1 MKNTCSMHPNRV
13 THTSMTAWLTGI
25 LTLASLAITSAQGQI
40 GNVGV
45 GDPGDGY
52 PFVDRQRFGP
62 SAVLPGS
69 PSTSLTYPS
78 SEFSSLSQAG
88 AAQFS
93 PIVVPHPRSCQ
104 LLGFLLSLLAILTL
118 IFLRNAYF

>member
-69 PSTSLTYPS
+69 PSTSLTDPS

-93 PIVVPHPRSCQ
+93 PSVVPEPGSVQ
-104 LLGFLLSLLAILTL
+104 LIGFALGVLAIRRLV
-118 IFLRNAYF
+118 FRRKA